1 MDLSR
6 SSGILLHISSLPS
19 AYGIGDL
26 GPAAYAF
33 ADFLA
38 ASRQQYWQVLPLVPT
53 GLGHSPYSSPSTF
66 ASNPLFISVDNLNEL
81 GLVSQDD
88 VMAQRTPAA
97 DQVDFHNLIPARE
110 RLLSLAFDNFERGHG
125 SVDRDAFERYSQTN
139 ADWLDDYAE
148 FMTLRS
154 AFESRSWTD
163 WPAEFA
169 QRHNDAM
176 QALRRDRATD
186 IRRQKF
192 WQFLFHVQWTR
203 LKAYCNERHIRIFGD
218 LPIYVAHD
226 SADVWANPELFH
238 LNEHGHASLV
248 AGVPPDYFSE
258 TGQRW
263 GNPIYRWEVMQQND
277 YAWWYQRLKRVLE
290 RVDLLRLDHFRGFD
304 AYWAIDGRE
313 PTAVNGQW
321 LDAPGEHFFSRM
333 RDRLGRL
340 PVVAEDLG
348 IITDGVRE
356 LMRRFGFPGM
366 AVMQF
371 GYESD
376 PDSTFLPH
384 NFIRE
389 LIAYTGTHDND
400 TLTGWW
406 QTHASTQSSDEFNR
420 ARDYARRY
428 LDLRPD
434 DDFARQSIRA
444 LWSSVADVAII
455 PVQDLIGLGSSAR
468 MNTPGTAEGNWGW
481 RLLPDQLTHD
491 HAEYLR
497 SITEIYGRAPRR
509 P

>member
-1 MDLSR
+1 
-6 SSGILLHISSLPS
+6 
-19 AYGIGDL
+19 
-26 GPAAYAF
+26 
-33 ADFLA
+33 
-38 ASRQQYWQVLPLVPT
+38 
-53 GLGHSPYSSPSTF
+53 
-66 ASNPLFISVDNLNEL
+66 
-81 GLVSQDD
+81 
-88 VMAQRTPAA
+88 
-97 DQVDFHNLIPARE
+97 
-110 RLLSLAFDNFERGHG
+110 
-125 SVDRDAFERYSQTN
+125 
-139 ADWLDDYAE
+139 
-148 FMTLRS
+148 
-154 AFESRSWTD
+154 
-163 WPAEFA
+163 
-169 QRHNDAM
+169 
-176 QALRRDRATD
+176 
-186 IRRQKF
+186 
-192 WQFLFHVQWTR
+192 
-203 LKAYCNERHIRIFGD
+203 
-218 LPIYVAHD
+218 
-226 SADVWANPELFH
+226 
-238 LNEHGHASLV
+238 
-248 AGVPPDYFSE
+248 
-258 TGQRW
+258 
-263 GNPIYRWEVMQQND
+263 
-277 YAWWYQRLKRVLE
+277 
-290 RVDLLRLDHFRGFD
+290 
-304 AYWAIDGRE
+304 
-313 PTAVNGQW
+313 
-321 LDAPGEHFFSRM
+321 M

>member
-1 MDLSR
+1 
-6 SSGILLHISSLPS
+6 
-19 AYGIGDL
+19 
-26 GPAAYAF
+26 
-33 ADFLA
+33 
-38 ASRQQYWQVLPLVPT
+38 
-53 GLGHSPYSSPSTF
+53 
-66 ASNPLFISVDNLNEL
+66 
-81 GLVSQDD
+81 
-88 VMAQRTPAA
+88 
-97 DQVDFHNLIPARE
+97 
-110 RLLSLAFDNFERGHG
+110 
-125 SVDRDAFERYSQTN
+125 
-139 ADWLDDYAE
+139 
-148 FMTLRS
+148 
-154 AFESRSWTD
+154 
-163 WPAEFA
+163 
-169 QRHNDAM
+169 
-176 QALRRDRATD
+176 
-186 IRRQKF
+186 
-192 WQFLFHVQWTR
+192 
-203 LKAYCNERHIRIFGD
+203 
-218 LPIYVAHD
+218 
-226 SADVWANPELFH
+226 
-238 LNEHGHASLV
+238 
-248 AGVPPDYFSE
+248 
-258 TGQRW
+258 
-263 GNPIYRWEVMQQND
+263 
-277 YAWWYQRLKRVLE
+277 
-290 RVDLLRLDHFRGFD
+290 
-304 AYWAIDGRE
+304 
-313 PTAVNGQW
+313 
-321 LDAPGEHFFSRM
+321 
-333 RDRLGRL
+333 
-340 PVVAEDLG
+340 
-348 IITDGVRE
+348 
-356 LMRRFGFPGM
+356 MRRFGFPGM